1 MELRVREPLFYE
13 FTQNNSGGVFDIS
26 DTLAH
31 YVIIE
36 AYSADQAN
44 QIAESLGIYFNG
56 CDDDTDCPCCGD
68 RWYSTDSR
76 CGTKE
81 PMIYNKKV
89 EELECFF
96 TPVGK
101 AYCYVYRLNGIVDSY
116 IQKPRLKNY

>member
-1 MELRVREPLFYE
+1 MELQVRESMFYE
-13 FTQNNSGGVFDIS
+13 FNQNNSGGSFDIS

-31 YVIIE
+31 FVIIE

-44 QIAESLGIYFNG
+44 AIAKSLGIYFDG
-56 CDDDTDCPCCGD
+56 CDDETDCPCCGD
-68 RWYSTDSR
+68 RWYRAWGEGDKT
-76 CGTKE
+76 
-81 PMIYNKKV
+81 PMIYGKDPS
-89 EELECFF
+89 EYECLF

>member
-1 MELRVREPLFYE
+1 MELQVRESMFYE
-13 FTQNNSGGVFDIS
+13 FNQNNSGGHFDIS

-31 YVIIE
+31 FVIIE

-44 QIAESLGIYFNG
+44 QIAESLSIYFNG

-68 RWYSTDSR
+68 RWCSVYEGD
-76 CGTKE
+76 GEKE
-81 PMIYNKKV
+81 PLIYGKPP
-89 EELECFF
+89 EEYECLF

-116 IQKPRLKNY
+116 IQKPRLKKI